1 MERVGRPL
9 ACLGALALLAS
20 CDPAPEPAAGSA
32 ADGVLGATE
41 SSKDFG
47 DYVVYVNALN
57 TDQLTPEVARQY
69 GIVRSKS
76 RAMLTVSV
84 HKKEAAGAAK
94 GVRAGVSASAVSLG
108 GQLKPIALRE
118 VADGDAVYYVGQLVI
133 SDEETLLYDI
143 EVRLADRTEPLSL
156 RYQKQ
161 FFVDD

>member
-1 MERVGRPL
+1 MDRVGRPF

-20 CDPAPEPAAGSA
+20 CDRAPEPAVSRAE
-32 ADGVLGATE
+32 DGVLDATE
-41 SSKDFG
+41 NSKDFG

-84 HKKEAAGAAK
+84 HKKQPAGAGK
-94 GVRAGVSASAVSLG
+94 GVKAGVSASAVSLG
-108 GQLKPIALRE
+108 GQLKPIALLE
-118 VADGDAVYYVGQLVI
+118 IMDGDSFYYVGQLVI
-133 SDEETLLYDI
+133 GDEETLLYDV
-143 EVRLADRTEPLSL
+143 EVLLADRAEPMSI